1 VTRATSGL
9 NVDRD
14 RGGTTYRASKSAILI
29 QHPGEA
35 GLREYAVDA
44 SVPILPGDIIKV
56 PQRYF

>member
-1 VTRATSGL
+1 MLSAIAIA
-9 NVDRD
+9 
-14 RGGTTYRASKSAILI
+14 GGTTYRASKSAILI

-35 GLREYAVDA
+35 ALREYTLDA